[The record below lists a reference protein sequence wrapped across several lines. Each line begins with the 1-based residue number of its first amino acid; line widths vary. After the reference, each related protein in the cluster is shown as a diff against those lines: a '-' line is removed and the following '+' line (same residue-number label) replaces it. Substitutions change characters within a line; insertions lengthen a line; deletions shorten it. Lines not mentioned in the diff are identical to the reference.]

1 VAEFVCFRRPAY
13 QLLRHLHQHHGS
25 S

>member
-13 QLLRHLHQHHGS
+13 QLLRHLHQHHRS

>member
-13 QLLRHLHQHHGS
+13 QLLCHLHQHHGS